1 MAKTEEEKLKTVINN
16 LRKKRINDKKKYN
29 ELKSEI
35 IKMRREI
42 ISELGSLEIKI
53 KKIMKTSDY

>member
-16 LRKKRINDKKKYN
+16 LRKKRINDKKKYK